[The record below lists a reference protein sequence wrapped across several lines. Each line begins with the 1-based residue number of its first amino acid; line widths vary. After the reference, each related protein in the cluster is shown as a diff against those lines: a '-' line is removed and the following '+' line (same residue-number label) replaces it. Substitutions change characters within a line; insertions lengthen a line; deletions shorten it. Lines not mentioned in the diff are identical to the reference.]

1 MPISFPSGLPMV
13 VHLTLT
19 HPPTLSPTRHVLSF
33 TRDVVVEAV
42 EASSLI

>member
-1 MPISFPSGLPMV
+1 MPISFPSGLPRV

-19 HPPTLSPTRHVLSF
+19 HPHTLSPTRRVRSF

-42 EASSLI
+42 EAG